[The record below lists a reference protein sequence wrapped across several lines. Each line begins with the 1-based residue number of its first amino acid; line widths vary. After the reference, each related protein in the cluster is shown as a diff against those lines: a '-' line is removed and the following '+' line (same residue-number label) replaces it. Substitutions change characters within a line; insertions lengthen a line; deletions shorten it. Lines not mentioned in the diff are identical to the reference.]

1 MHGVPCSR
9 NWFAG
14 RRLESVYSWF
24 YDLGDFVWSFPGLFS
39 VFEHFTEYDVAQL
52 ERSRPDL
59 LIVVVLDLVLIIL
72 DVVQSLVASFFNSV
86 QGVEQHVA
94 VKLDVL
100 WHF

>member
-1 MHGVPCSR
+1 M
-9 NWFAG
+9 
-14 RRLESVYSWF
+14 
-24 YDLGDFVWSFPGLFS
+24 GDFVWSFPVSPKLACVQLFS

-100 WHF
+100 SHF